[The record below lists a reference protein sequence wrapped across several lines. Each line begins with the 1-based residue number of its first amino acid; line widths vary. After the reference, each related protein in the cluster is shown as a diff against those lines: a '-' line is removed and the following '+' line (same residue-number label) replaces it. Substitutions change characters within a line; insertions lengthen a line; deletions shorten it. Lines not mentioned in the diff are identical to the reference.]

1 MNGYLVDNRAY
12 TRTGCRARPRRSM
25 RPCPLD
31 TATAGSLRP
40 HRPRA
45 TTRRAGAEGPAHG
58 ATTSRLVRVA
68 NGGPQALHAQASGQ
82 GEAVSLESPEKP
94 HPEETGAAASL
105 ASGPLSAA
113 RRCCLTPDLRQEPAC
128 FRQPHLAHPGPPGL
142 RLPRRLCST
151 GRPAFQAGCS
161 PLPTC
166 RAPTPPTRH
175 PVQTSGHDSC
185 HHPARQIQSNLTAPS
200 PTSSLRG
207 PLPNPNAS

>member
-12 TRTGCRARPRRSM
+12 TRTGCRARPRRST

-128 FRQPHLAHPGPPGL
+128 FRQPHLAHPGPPGC
-142 RLPRRLCST
+142 RVSGCP
-151 GRPAFQAGCS
+151 AGCAALADPPS
-161 PLPTC
+161 RRGAALCPRAGPQRRPRGTLYRLLAMTAATTPHARFNPT
-166 RAPTPPTRH
+166 
-175 PVQTSGHDSC
+175 
-185 HHPARQIQSNLTAPS
+185 
-200 PTSSLRG
+200 
-207 PLPNPNAS
+207 